1 MGLLGGLRLTPWIEC
16 VLIECMSLSG
26 LDKGRLKAVAAL
38 LLLCLLWSLGS
49 LRGDLIPSTGLDQGL
64 RSGLVRQA
72 IPFAMLAIGA
82 ALFAA
87 ARREVWPR
95 GREFVACALIGLS
108 LFVAPTVMV
117 YLARIWISDLTR
129 VALFSIVP
137 VFAVIFEPY
146 IATGLE
152 VRVKGGLA
160 AALVAVV
167 GTLFVFPLDLPQSVA
182 AAIAFCGVLLAAA
195 CVSAANCWAVR
206 VANRPDTCIAPFAAI
221 AGVAAALGI
230 VAFGA
235 MLRDAAFG
243 GRAMGMEIAWSAAV
257 ELPALVLLFWLMR
270 RMTATRMTT
279 RFLLAPLIA
288 NLIGL
293 IFLRPAVNVREG
305 LGLLLIAL
313 GAGWLLF
320 GREGEPDADG
330 SSLHLN
336 AD

>member
-1 MGLLGGLRLTPWIEC
+1 MEC

-26 LDKGRLKAVAAL
+26 LDKGRLKAVVAL

-49 LRGDLIPSTGLDQGL
+49 LRGDLIPQMGLDQGL
-64 RSGLVRQA
+64 RSGFLRQA
-72 IPFAMLAIGA
+72 IPFAMLAIAA

-87 ARREVWPR
+87 ARRAVWPR
-95 GREFVACALIGLS
+95 GREFVACALIGLC
-108 LFVAPTVMV
+108 LFVAPTGMV

-129 VALFSIVP
+129 VALFSIAP

-146 IATGLE
+146 IGTGLE
-152 VRVKGGLA
+152 VRIKGGLA

-167 GTLFVFPLDLPQSVA
+167 GTLFVFPLELPQSVA

-195 CVSAANCWAVR
+195 CVAAANCWAVR
-206 VANRPDTCIAPFAAI
+206 VANQLHTSLAPLAAI
-221 AGVAAALGI
+221 AGAAAAVGFI
-230 VAFGA
+230 AFGA
-235 MLRDAAFG
+235 TLRDAAFG
-243 GRAMGMEIAWSAAV
+243 GRAIGPEMAWSAAV
-257 ELPALVLLFWLMR
+257 ELPALMLLFWLMR
-270 RMTATRMTT
+270 RMSATQMTT
-279 RFLLAPLIA
+279 RFLLAPLLA

-293 IFLRPAVNVREG
+293 IFLRPAVSLREG

-320 GREGEPDADG
+320 GREGEPDAVG
-330 SSLHLN
+330 SPLHLN